1 MVETLAQAV
10 GQVLDP
16 TVLLVIA
23 IAAAYGTLFGCIP
36 GLSATMAV
44 ALVVPLTYFLSPLAA
59 LAAVVTLEAC
69 AISAGDIPSALV
81 RIPGTPAS
89 AAYADDL
96 YQLAQRGFYHRA
108 LGISITFSV
117 IGGLFGVAMLFLF
130 ARPFAAIATWFT
142 VVEYFWLYVLGLGC
156 AVVVSRGPALKG
168 AFALLI
174 GLLFSTVGLSP
185 VHTAARFTFG
195 RPELYQGIS
204 FIPALVG
211 LFGLSEVLRNVRTL
225 GEPVA
230 PIVHEPTTSSRAGLW
245 RALHEVFG
253 GALALLWQR
262 PRQMLQA
269 NVIGTLIGILP
280 GAGADIAA
288 WVSYGVSKRSS
299 ATPDEYGR
307 GSLHGVADAGAA
319 NNAALA
325 GAWVPALT
333 LGIPGDSITAIVL
346 GIMMMK
352 NLQPGPDIFEKQAV
366 LVHSLYL
373 VFVLANFALLPAGF
387 LAVRASSRL
396 VRVPRQT
403 LLPIIVLFC
412 VLGSYAIAGSSF
424 DVAIM
429 VVMGVL
435 GFVLERWQVPVGP
448 VVLGIILGGPLEER
462 FIQAMMASGGALTV
476 FFARPLAAVLGVLAI
491 LVCLLPAFSAWR
503 GGPKGPP
510 LRPTADM

>member
-1 MVETLAQAV
+1 MGGTLAQAFS
-10 GQVLDP
+10 QVLDP
-16 TVLLVIA
+16 TVLGVIA
-23 IAAAYGTLFGCIP
+23 LAAAYGTLFGSIP

-96 YQLAQRGFYHRA
+96 YHLAQRGHYHSA
-108 LGISITFSV
+108 LGVCIAFSV
-117 IGGLFGVAMLFLF
+117 VGGLFGVALLMLF
-130 ARPFAAIATWFT
+130 AQPFATLATWFT

-156 AVVVSRGPALKG
+156 AVVVSRGSALKG
-168 AFALLI
+168 AFALLL

-225 GEPVA
+225 GGPAAVA
-230 PIVHEPTTSSRAGLW
+230 SVRPQPQDS
-245 RALHEVFG
+245 VFA
-253 GALALLWQR
+253 GALRILWKR
-262 PRQMLQA
+262 PVQVLQA
-269 NVIGTLIGILP
+269 SAIGTLIGILP

-288 WVSYGVSKRSS
+288 WVSYGVSKRRSPR
-299 ATPDEYGR
+299 PDEYGR
-307 GSLHGVADAGAA
+307 GSLEGVADAGAA
-319 NNAALA
+319 NNSALA

-352 NLQPGPDIFEKQAV
+352 NLQPGPEIFQKQAV

-373 VFVLANFALLPAGF
+373 VFVLANLALIPAGY
-387 LAVRASSRL
+387 LAVRASGSL
-396 VRVPRQT
+396 IRVPRHT

-412 VLGSYAIAGSSF
+412 VLGSYAIAGSYF
-424 DVAIM
+424 DVGIM
-429 VVMGVL
+429 LGMGVL
-435 GFVLERWQVPVGP
+435 GFLLERWQVPVAP

-462 FIQAMMASGGALTV
+462 FVQAITASQGSLVVFVARPAAAILAFLALTV
-476 FFARPLAAVLGVLAI
+476 W
-491 LVCLLPAFSAWR
+491 LLPAISRKKFYEQV
-503 GGPKGPP
+503 
-510 LRPTADM
+510 

>member
-1 MVETLAQAV
+1 MGATLAQAA

-16 TVLLVIA
+16 TVLVVIA
-23 IAAAYGTLFGCIP
+23 IAAAYGTLFGSIP

-69 AISAGDIPSALV
+69 AIAAGDIPSALV

-96 YQLAQRGFYHRA
+96 YQLAQRGQYHEA
-108 LGISITFSV
+108 LGVSITFSV
-117 IGGLFGVAMLFLF
+117 IGGLFGVAVLFLF
-130 ARPFAAIATWFT
+130 AQPLAALATWFT

-156 AVVVSRGPALKG
+156 AVVVSRGSVLKG
-168 AFALLI
+168 AFALLL

-185 VHTAARFTFG
+185 VHTAARFTFN

-225 GEPVA
+225 GAPAPVA
-230 PIVHEPTTSSRAGLW
+230 PVTPRGGSHTVPTRVFERAIRILW
-245 RALHEVFG
+245 E
-253 GALALLWQR
+253 R
-262 PRQMLQA
+262 PRRILQA
-269 NVIGTLIGILP
+269 STIGTLIGILP

-288 WVSYGVSKRSS
+288 WVSYGVSKRRS
-299 ATPDEYGR
+299 TRPDEYGR
-307 GSLHGVADAGAA
+307 GSLEGVADAGAA
-319 NNAALA
+319 NNSALA

-352 NLQPGPDIFEKQAV
+352 NLQPGPEIFEKQAV

-373 VFVLANFALLPAGF
+373 VFVLANLALLPAGY
-387 LAVRASSRL
+387 LAVRASGRL
-396 VRVPRQT
+396 IRVPRHT
-403 LLPIIVLFC
+403 LLPVIVLFC
-412 VLGSYAIAGSSF
+412 VLGSYAIAGSYF
-424 DVAIM
+424 DVGIM
-429 VVMGVL
+429 LGMGVL
-435 GFVLERWQVPVGP
+435 GFILERWQVPVGP
-448 VVLGIILGGPLEER
+448 IVLGIILGGPLEER
-462 FIQAMMASGGALTV
+462 FIQAITGSQGSFIV
-476 FFARPLAAVLGVLAI
+476 FVSRPAAAI
-491 LVCLLPAFSAWR
+491 LACLALVVWFLPVVSR
-503 GGPKGPP
+503 K
-510 LRPTADM
+510 RIVTKV